1 MLINLETIFE
11 GLASKRWAT
20 VERAD
25 MDLLDEL
32 RAFGVPIDGTRAV
45 LDQDIELLDCDSIR
59 ERLDERARAWLVE
72 LSALAHIGSTNT
84 ALMER
89 AAAGPIAGNVLMA
102 EVQTAGRGR
111 RGRDWL
117 SPFGRNLALSL
128 GVCIDRSPSE
138 LGALSLVTGVALA
151 DALTTFGMKDVELKW
166 PNDVL
171 INRRKLCGILIELPR
186 AVEPAE
192 VVIGIGIN
200 VGALASVRPRVDQA
214 IADVWE
220 QVPDA
225 SRNALAALVIS
236 SILDYCRQFEQ
247 DGFNRIKPAY
257 DALHQLQGDT
267 VQLSTVNGKISGV
280 IVGVSLEG
288 SLMLDTESGVREFSG
303 GEVSLRG

>member
-1 MLINLETIFE
+1 MLINIETIFE
-11 GLASKRWAT
+11 ELANKRWAT
-20 VERAD
+20 LEHSD
-25 MDLLDEL
+25 TDLLDEL
-32 RAFGVPIDGTRAV
+32 RAFGVSIDGTRAI
-45 LDQDIELLDCDSIR
+45 LDQNIELLDCDSIR
-59 ERLDERARAWLVE
+59 KKLDQRARAWLVE

-89 AAAGPIAGNVLMA
+89 AALAPVAGSVLMA

-138 LGALSLVTGVALA
+138 LGALSLVAGVAVA
-151 DALTTFGMKDVELKW
+151 DALTTFGMKGVGLKW

-171 INRRKLCGILIELPR
+171 IKRRKLCGILIELPR

-200 VGALASVRPRVDQA
+200 VGALVSVKPRVDQA
-214 IADVWE
+214 IADVRE
-220 QVPDA
+220 QVPNA
-225 SRNALAALVIS
+225 SRNALAAAVINS
-236 SILDYCRQFEQ
+236 VLDYCQQFEQ
-247 DGFNRIKPAY
+247 AGFSRIKPAY
-257 DALHQLQGDT
+257 DALHQIQGDV
-267 VQLSTVNGKISGV
+267 VQVSTVKGKISGV
-280 IVGVSLEG
+280 VIGVNNEG
-288 SLMLDTESGVREFSG
+288 SLMLDTEHGVREFSS